1 MYRLPPS
8 LDPGFCPAPRLAHQ
22 RKREGFGGT
31 RGSEREEYQGREPV
45 YFLWTAPFLFL
56 SILDGDVR
64 CNSTYIPFAYA
75 PFGVEVPEERMTCPP
90 IFCSAKSATAHR
102 YRHFDERIKPV
113 AVPQWK
119 RRGTACRAPTPGND
133 RAVAAETSG
142 RGMLRPSGNVGAR
155 HAAPQRSHRGRSTG
169 SRAAT
174 EPSRSGHGMPC
185 PDPGHGIRVREMA
198 QTYLE

>member
-1 MYRLPPS
+1 VYRLPPS

-45 YFLWTAPFLFL
+45 CFLWTAPFLLL
-56 SILDGDVR
+56 SIRDGEGR
-64 CNSTYIPFAYA
+64 CNSTNIPFAYA

-119 RRGTACRAPTPGND
+119 RRGTACYAPTPGND

-155 HAAPQRSHRGRSTG
+155 HATPRPRAMIALSQRRRRGAACCAPVET
-169 SRAAT
+169 
-174 EPSRSGHGMPC
+174 SGHGMLR
-185 PDPGHGIRVREMA
+185 PDPG
-198 QTYLE
+198 Q

>member
-31 RGSEREEYQGREPV
+31 RGSKREEYQGREPV
-45 YFLWTAPFLFL
+45 CFLWTAPFLLL
-56 SILDGDVR
+56 SIRDGEGR
-64 CNSTYIPFAYA
+64 CNSTNIPFAYA

-119 RRGTACRAPTPGND
+119 RRGTACRA
-133 RAVAAETSG
+133 AAE
-142 RGMLRPSGNVGAR
+142 PSRSEHGEPRRNGATEVGAR
-155 HAAPQRSHRGRSTG
+155 HATPRPRAMIALPQRQRDLHRLPGTG
-169 SRAAT
+169 S
-174 EPSRSGHGMPC
+174 E
-185 PDPGHGIRVREMA
+185 
-198 QTYLE
+198 